1 MFPGL
6 NNYNIDPT
14 ALAMDYRSVGFRECA
29 AEVARYLVT
38 CEGMDI
44 QDPLRLRLMSHLQ
57 CYSAQREVQKAN
69 LPGQGWGVGVGGH
82 PHAAGGLG
90 SAAAAGLGV
99 TGQYGSGSTM
109 SSLSHMNLTQH
120 SSQGQLTSLT
130 APHHVTSAGCVP
142 EDTVSRLSGH
152 PGASSVSSQLT
163 SASSLVDTHAHA
175 QTAAHM
181 RIPTAG
187 SVAPQVPSVTSSV
200 SSSSHVP
207 TPLHSQ
213 YMHSQFPSL
222 HSSLG
227 MNSVPMLS
235 PSGAHSYS
243 PPTSSTLGASAVK
256 PYRPWG
262 AELAY

>member
-1 MFPGL
+1 MFHCIFSGL

-69 LPGQGWGVGVGGH
+69 LPGQSWGMGAHH
-82 PHAAGGLG
+82 PGSSLSSGLG
-90 SAAAAGLGV
+90 SM
-99 TGQYGSGSTM
+99 THGQYGTGSAM
-109 SSLSHMNLTQH
+109 SSLPHMISASQH
-120 SSQGQLTSLT
+120 SASQDQLTSLT
-130 APHHVTSAGCVP
+130 APHHTSGLTSAGCP
-142 EDTVSRLSGH
+142 PDAISRLPH
-152 PGASSVSSQLT
+152 PSTVTSQHGA
-163 SASSLVDTHAHA
+163 SLVDSHAHA

-181 RIPTAG
+181 RLPAAG
-187 SVAPQVPSVTSSV
+187 SVAPQMPSVTST
-200 SSSSHVP
+200 SSSSSGV
-207 TPLHSQ
+207 LHSQ
-213 YMHSQFPSL
+213 YMHSQFPSI
-222 HSSLG
+222 HSTLG

-243 PPTSSTLGASAVK
+243 PPTSSALGQSSVK

>member
-1 MFPGL
+1 
-6 NNYNIDPT
+6 
-14 ALAMDYRSVGFRECA
+14 MDYRSVGFRECA

-69 LPGQGWGVGVGGH
+69 LPGQGWGMSGH
-82 PHAAGGLG
+82 HASTLSSGL
-90 SAAAAGLGV
+90 SSM
-99 TGQYGSGSTM
+99 TGQYGTGSSMT
-109 SSLSHMNLTQH
+109 SLPHMGLTQ
-120 SSQGQLTSLT
+120 SQDQLTSLT
-130 APHHVTSAGCVP
+130 APHHASTSGLTSGSACAP
-142 EDTVSRLSGH
+142 ESISRLPH
-152 PGASSVSSQLT
+152 PSSVSSQH
-163 SASSLVDTHAHA
+163 SASLVDTHA

-181 RIPTAG
+181 RLPAAG
-187 SVAPQVPSVTSSV
+187 SVAPQMPSVTSTTSSQV
-200 SSSSHVP
+200 SAGV
-207 TPLHSQ
+207 LHSQ
-213 YMHSQFPSL
+213 YMHSQFPSI

-243 PPTSSTLGASAVK
+243 PPTSSSLGQSAVK